1 MGLLSVFAKK
11 QMIPVQRELD
21 CIAPRFPRLGSSLI
35 CREFSLDIRVKAAD
49 YVPTYGRVRR
59 PWKTYARPGIL
70 RWFHPI
76 IPSWNVQAPRDGSPA
91 RALPVLYPEAS
102 TFLATHPSR
111 PSPLQLVWPTAF
123 KMWNNTRLRH
133 DSPHLQWVEYYPSP
147 PEKFMCVY
155 LDLQNMALCGKGVFA
170 DVMSEGSWDKILMDS
185 GGGALN
191 PVTGVLTNK
200 RREIWAWRHPEET
213 EIQEQRPCDERGR
226 DTRMASNRSK
236 NQGRTVPQRLQK
248 EDGPAYTSISDFE
261 LSELWENTLFAFL
274 SKFMVISYN
283 GPRELLLINY
293 CLFYKELKRSFNGFR
308 IHWRIRDSKS
318 GTELKIL

>member
-1 MGLLSVFAKK
+1 M
-11 QMIPVQRELD
+11 
-21 CIAPRFPRLGSSLI
+21 FPRTEESGDLGRL
-35 CREFSLDIRVKAAD
+35 
-49 YVPTYGRVRR
+49 
-59 PWKTYARPGIL
+59 TYARPGIL

-185 GGGALN
+185 GGGGTK
-191 PVTGVLTNK
+191 PSDWGPYK
-200 RREIWAWRHPEET
+200 
-213 EIQEQRPCDERGR
+213 
-226 DTRMASNRSK
+226 
-236 NQGRTVPQRLQK
+236 QK
-248 EDGPAYTSISDFE
+248 ERDLGMETPRGDRDPGTKAMWRERQRHQDG
-261 LSELWENTLFAFL
+261 
-274 SKFMVISYN
+274 
-283 GPRELLLINY
+283 
-293 CLFYKELKRSFNGFR
+293 LKSQ
-308 IHWRIRDSKS
+308 
-318 GTELKIL
+318 